1 MPKLAPMLL
10 SDCHIA
16 LTFNTETMKTIT
28 AVTLVLAMALL
39 PACEC
44 TTCRD
49 GIDGLDGDSF
59 LGSVFEIE
67 GDFTAENNWTLYY
80 DFPQTF
86 KVYDS
91 DVVLVYLLWEQTET
105 EKGKTLDVWRLLP
118 QTILLDEGV
127 LQYNFDFTLVDVK
140 VFLDGTV
147 DLKTLLPAESLDQ
160 VFRIVVLP
168 ADFVVDLSLD
178 VTDFGLVMKSLG
190 KEEIPAGKME
200 GFKDLQTGQKIKE
213 L

>member
-1 MPKLAPMLL
+1 M
-10 SDCHIA
+10 
-16 LTFNTETMKTIT
+16 
-28 AVTLVLAMALL
+28 LAMALL